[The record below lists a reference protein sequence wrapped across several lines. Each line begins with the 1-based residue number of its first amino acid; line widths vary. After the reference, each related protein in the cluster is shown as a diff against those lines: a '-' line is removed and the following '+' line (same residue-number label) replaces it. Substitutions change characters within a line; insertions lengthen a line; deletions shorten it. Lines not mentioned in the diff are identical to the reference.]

1 MPSRRAAAVRHPLR
15 DLAKLVRDLFEM
27 DLAMT
32 RMAITRFAPGA
43 ERLFSAPALFVLRL
57 LDAGAER

>member
-1 MPSRRAAAVRHPLR
+1 MRSRRASSHPLR

-32 RMAITRFAPGA
+32 RMAIARFAPGA
-43 ERLFSAPALFVLRL
+43 ERFFSAPALFVLRF
-57 LDAGAER
+57 LDADPD

>member
-1 MPSRRAAAVRHPLR
+1 MRSRRSAPAHPLR
-15 DLAKLVRDLFEM
+15 DLAKLIRDLFEM

-57 LDAGAER
+57 LEPDAEQ

>member
-1 MPSRRAAAVRHPLR
+1 MRSRRATAGNPLR
-15 DLAKLVRDLFEM
+15 DLARLIRDLFEM

-43 ERLFSAPALFVLRL
+43 ERFFSAPALFVLRF
-57 LDAGAER
+57 LDADSE